1 LNFGQADERYRSV
14 EGRRHELYLIEIM
27 GVFFETVS
35 STGRDETV
43 PGSTK
48 PFFPVPAE
56 LRKQGRVIQPT
67 TRTAVNAG
75 IQTGDRQMRTLS
87 FILAF
92 AFVLAGPSI
101 AGSLDSS
108 LPGIGTFTYNGSP
121 VATPEALVVAV
132 R

>member
-1 LNFGQADERYRSV
+1 MDVFSRPF
-14 EGRRHELYLIEIM
+14 RRL
-27 GVFFETVS
+27 
-35 STGRDETV
+35 GRDETV
-43 PGSTK
+43 PGTTK
-48 PFFPVPAE
+48 PFFAVPAE
-56 LRKQGRVIQPT
+56 LRKQGRVIQPA

-75 IQTGDRQMRTLS
+75 IQTGDSQMRTRS

-92 AFVLAGPSI
+92 AFVLAGPSV

-108 LPGIGTFTYNGSP
+108 LPGIGTFTYSGSP